1 MAAAVPRCGGFVSL
15 GLADLHRL
23 GRISPHFTGG
33 PPRESRTIILPTRT
47 TKVLRCTLLGV
58 GAMRSPRYRPA
69 GLLVEYR
76 SCRVM
81 LDGGPGSVPS
91 GHLDAW
97 LVTDSRAELI
107 SKIRRLAASL
117 RCEVGVQ
124 SITCGELRI
133 VPLPVVHTS
142 HPTFGY
148 LLRAPGGTVAWAPE
162 FLRFPRWAAGA
173 DLLFAE
179 GASWD
184 RPIWFVGKVGG
195 HAPVTEVARE
205 AKALR
210 VRRLVFSHLG
220 RPTLRA
226 LDAGLVPPFGE
237 IGIERA
243 QFALGLSGR
252 VRCSLPEG

>member
-1 MAAAVPRCGGFVSL
+1 MASSII
-15 GLADLHRL
+15 
-23 GRISPHFTGG
+23 ISPRDT
-33 PPRESRTIILPTRT
+33 TRT
-47 TKVLRCTLLGV
+47 LRCTLLGV

-76 SCRVM
+76 SRRIM

-97 LVTDSRAELI
+97 LVTDAQAELI
-107 SKIRRLAASL
+107 AKVRRLAASFG
-117 RCEVGVQ
+117 CEVGVH
-124 SITCGELRI
+124 SITCGELRV

-148 LLRAPGGTVAWAPE
+148 LLRAPGGTAAWAPE

-184 RPIWFVGKVGG
+184 KPIWFAGKVGG
-195 HAPVTEVARE
+195 HAPVIEVGRE

-220 RPTLRA
+220 RPTLLA
-226 LDAGLVPPFGE
+226 LDGGLLPRFGE

-243 QFALGLSGR
+243 QFVLGPSGH
-252 VRCSLPEG
+252 VRCSLPAQG